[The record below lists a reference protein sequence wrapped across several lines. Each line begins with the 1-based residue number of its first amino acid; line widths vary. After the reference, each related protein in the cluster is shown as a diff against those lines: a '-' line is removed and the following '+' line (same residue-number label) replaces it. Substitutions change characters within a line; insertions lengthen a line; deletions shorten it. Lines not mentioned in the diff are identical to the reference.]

1 MQNKYRTRLFAWIII
16 VTLSL
21 VGLLVIILGGLKINT
36 NILDLLPNSQTSAS
50 VSQATNKFSNRISS
64 DVVFLVSS
72 ADKKQAI
79 SAAKSLSNILSKSND
94 FNNINTG
101 IDQNQQMS
109 WASFYYPSRL
119 QVLNN
124 RDTKLL
130 DNSEYQKIYQNALA
144 NIYSPMGIA
153 NRNLIDNDPFF
164 LYQNYLVSLPK
175 PASNLDLQN
184 GFLMVKKNNRYYIL
198 IKTEING
205 QSFSIDSQKSVIQ
218 TVNQAID
225 KVSIGDVSILKTGM
239 VFYAYQGYQS
249 AHKEISTIGVG
260 SIIGIFLLVLLTF
273 RSISPLFFT
282 LVSALCGFVAAFV
295 VTYFVFNGVFL
306 FTIVF
311 GSSLIGISVDYAF
324 FYYSEKLLG
333 GKDWTPQLGLKRIFW
348 GATLGLLN
356 VIAAFVVIS
365 VTPFPGLHQLA
376 VFAIVGLG
384 VSYLTVICFFP
395 YIMHKN
401 TLPPKRPFLLKI
413 SDSYIRLWQR
423 TSVKGITTIIL
434 IMFLVISFG
443 IYKVAPNDDIHILE
457 ATSTELKNN
466 EDAIKSIIGSNIGL
480 KYIVVMGKN
489 NQQLLSRATQVTTSI
504 RSNFSDIPNPLISI
518 SDYVPT
524 ISTQKKSYNNEKKLL
539 KSTYASKYLKAIG
552 YKKSQYNNVINN
564 LINTKFSPIL
574 LNNWLANPVSKQMQF
589 LWLGT
594 QENGYNALAIVLSKN
609 IDTHKL
615 SNILANTQGV
625 YLVDKVSEINNIFKH
640 YRNILTSVV
649 VGIIFMIFIIMV
661 LKYSFRK
668 ALFYIIAPSIACLA
682 SIAVLGLFNIPLTLF
697 SILALMIVLGIGMDY
712 VIFLAESRDNRFSAT
727 MLALSLSAIT
737 TILSFGLLSL
747 SSTPAVHYF
756 GVTVL
761 VGISVSFL
769 LSPIVIK
776 VNSYEK

>member
-1 MQNKYRTRLFAWIII
+1 MSNKYRIRLIAWIII
-16 VTLSL
+16 VALSL
-21 VGLLVIILGGLKINT
+21 VGLLVIIIGGLKLNI

-72 ADKKQAI
+72 TEKQQAI
-79 SAAKSLSNILSKSND
+79 SAAKSLSNILSKSDD
-94 FNNINTG
+94 FSDINTG
-101 IDQNQQMS
+101 VDQNQQMS

-119 QVLNN
+119 QVLST

-130 DNSEYQKIYQNALA
+130 ENNSYQNIYQNSLA

-153 NRNLIDNDPFF
+153 NRKLIDNDPFF
-164 LYQNYLVSLPK
+164 LYQNYLLSLPK
-175 PASNLDLQN
+175 PASNLNLQD
-184 GFLMVKKNNRYYIL
+184 GFLMVKKNDRYYIL
-198 IKTEING
+198 IKTEIKG

-225 KVSIGDVSILKTGM
+225 AVSIGDVSVLKTGM

-249 AHKEISTIGVG
+249 AHQEVSTIGVV

-273 RSISPLFFT
+273 RSIRPLFFT
-282 LVSALCGFVAAFV
+282 LISALCGFVAAFV
-295 VTYFVFNGVFL
+295 VTYFVFKSVFL

-333 GKDWTPQLGLKRIFW
+333 GTDWTPEQGLRRIFW

-356 VIAAFVVIS
+356 VIVAFVVIS

-395 YIMHKN
+395 YIVPKN
-401 TLPPKRPFLLKI
+401 TQIQKRPFLLKA
-413 SDSYIRLWQR
+413 SDSYIGLWHR
-423 TSVKGITTIIL
+423 ISIKSLTTIIL
-434 IMFLVISFG
+434 VMFLVISFG
-443 IYKVAPNDDIHILE
+443 IYKVTPNDDIHILE

-466 EDAIKSIIGSNIGL
+466 ENTIKSIIGSNIGL
-480 KYIVVMGKN
+480 TYIVVMGKD

-524 ISTQKKSYNNEKKLL
+524 INTQKQTYSSEQKLL
-539 KSTYASKYLKAIG
+539 ESIYAPKYFKAIG
-552 YKKSQYNNVINN
+552 YKESQYTLVINK
-564 LINTKFSPIL
+564 LKNTKFSPIL
-574 LNNWLANPVSKQMQF
+574 LNNWLDKPVSKQMQF

-594 QENGYNALAIVLSKN
+594 QQNGGNALAIVLSKN

-615 SNILANTQGV
+615 SKIITNTQGV
-625 YLVDKVSEINNIFKH
+625 YLVDKVGEINNVFKH
-640 YRNILTSVV
+640 YRNMLTSVV
-649 VGIIFMIFIIMV
+649 VGIFLMIFIIMIFR
-661 LKYSFRK
+661 YSFRK
-668 ALFYIIAPSIACLA
+668 AIFYIVAPSIACLA

-697 SILALMIVLGIGMDY
+697 SILALMIILGIGMDY
-712 VIFLAESRDNRFSAT
+712 VIFLAESKDKKFSAT

-747 SSTPAVHYF
+747 STTPAVHYF
-756 GVTVL
+756 GITVL